1 MAITKEAKT
10 KVIKKYAKSA
20 MDTGSTEV
28 QVALITQRINE
39 LNEHFAVHK
48 KDNHSRRGLLL
59 LVSKRRSLLGYL
71 KKTNLDSYQK
81 VIAELN
87 IRK

>member
-10 KVIKKYAKSA
+10 KVIKKYAKST

-28 QVALITQRINE
+28 QVALITQRITE

>member
-10 KVIKKYAKSA
+10 KVIKKYAKST

-28 QVALITQRINE
+28 QVALITQRITE
-39 LNEHFAVHK
+39 LNDHFAVHK

-71 KKTNLDSYQK
+71 KKTNLESYQK